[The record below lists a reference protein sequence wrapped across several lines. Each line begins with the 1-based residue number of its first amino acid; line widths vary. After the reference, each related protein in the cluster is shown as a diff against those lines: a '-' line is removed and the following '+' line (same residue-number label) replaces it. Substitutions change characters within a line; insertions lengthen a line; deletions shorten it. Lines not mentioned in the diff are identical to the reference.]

1 MRISDSMQT
10 DSILTSLSSVE
21 NQLTAASQVASSGQK
36 INAPSDDP
44 VGAAQLARVR
54 ASVAQATAYQSTIST
69 VQGDLTLSESS
80 LASAVDVVQSAQQIA
95 LEAADGSVPASDL
108 KSMAGQISQ
117 LQSQLLSIAN
127 QKGTTGYL
135 FSGSQTSTAA
145 FSATGVFQGD
155 DTDRVA
161 DLGAGNTAVVNVS
174 GAKAFTAAGGIDVFG
189 ALTALQTALNNNDS
203 AGISAGVNALTQA
216 SSQITAAE
224 GDAGIKLDRVTTA
237 ASVQQQTQLSLA
249 STQNDLSA
257 ADPAQAY
264 TQLQTM
270 ENAVQQAI
278 DTSRVTLNALSANR
292 FS

>member
-1 MRISDSMQT
+1 MRISNAMQT
-10 DSILTSLSSVE
+10 DSILASLSSVE
-21 NQLTAASQVASSGQK
+21 NQMTTASQVASTGQK

-44 VGAAQLARVR
+44 VAAAQLARVD
-54 ASVAQATAYQSTIST
+54 ASISQSKTYQGTINT
-69 VQGDLTLSESS
+69 VQGDLTLTESS
-80 LASAVDVVQSAQQIA
+80 LASATDVVNSAQQIA
-95 LEAADGSVPASDL
+95 LEAADGSVPASDRQ
-108 KSMAGQISQ
+108 SMAGQIAQ

-127 QKGTTGYL
+127 QKGSTGYL
-135 FSGSQTSTAA
+135 FSGSQINAPA

-161 DLGAGNTAVVNVS
+161 EVGAGNTAVVNVS
-174 GAKAFTAAGGIDVFG
+174 GAKAFTAAGGIDVF
-189 ALTALQTALNNNDS
+189 ATLTALQTALTNNDS

-224 GDAGIKLDRVTTA
+224 SDAGIKLDRLTTA
-237 ASVQQQTQLSLA
+237 ASVQQQTQLALQTAQTGLA
-249 STQNDLSA
+249 A

-278 DTSRVTLNALSANR
+278 DTSRITLSTLSANR
-292 FS
+292 FG

>member
-10 DSILTSLSSVE
+10 DSILTSMSSVE
-21 NQLTAASQVASSGQK
+21 SQLTAASQVASSGQK

-44 VGAAQLARVR
+44 VAAAQLARVR

-108 KSMAGQISQ
+108 KSMAGQVSQ

-161 DLGAGNTAVVNVS
+161 DVGAGNTAVVNVS
-174 GAKAFTAAGGIDVFG
+174 GAKAFTAAGGVDVFG

-278 DTSRVTLNALSANR
+278 DTSRITLNALSANR

>member
-21 NQLTAASQVASSGQK
+21 SQLTAASQVASSGQK

>member
-21 NQLTAASQVASSGQK
+21 SQLTAASQVASSGQK

-44 VGAAQLARVR
+44 VAAAQLARVR

-155 DTDRVA
+155 DADRVA
-161 DLGAGNTAVVNVS
+161 DVGAGNTAVVNVS
-174 GAKAFTAAGGIDVFG
+174 GAKAFTAAGGVDVFG

-278 DTSRVTLNALSANR
+278 DTSRITLNALSANR